1 MGYFRKYKTLCL
13 SLQILVKRCFRFYL
27 RSLQVPEKLE
37 TMLIQN
43 LEGQTK
49 SIMIFSKMTYNDANV
64 KKFELVILKFKT
76 RVIYGSRCKDPMFLI
91 DPKIQIVCE
100 GHFGSFYSHDF

>member
-1 MGYFRKYKTLCL
+1 MGYFRKYHKTLFL
-13 SLQILVKRCFRFYL
+13 SLQPILVKHCFRFYL

-49 SIMIFSKMTYNDANV
+49 SNMVFSKMTYNDDNV
-64 KKFELVILKFKT
+64 KKFEPVISKL
-76 RVIYGSRCKDPMFLI
+76 
-91 DPKIQIVCE
+91 
-100 GHFGSFYSHDF
+100 